1 MVLHAGCFTPLGVA
15 RKLGQDQTGPP
26 CGRVPPLPLAWE
38 AVVLDEQGLDML
50 SQQLVML
57 HAPVPQDAGGE
68 LVVRVAG
75 PAQHHLHHLLAG
87 PGGKS
92 GVRAGAPG
100 SHS

>member
-1 MVLHAGCFTPLGVA
+1 MGA
-15 RKLGQDQTGPP
+15 
-26 CGRVPPLPLAWE
+26 GRVPPLPLARE